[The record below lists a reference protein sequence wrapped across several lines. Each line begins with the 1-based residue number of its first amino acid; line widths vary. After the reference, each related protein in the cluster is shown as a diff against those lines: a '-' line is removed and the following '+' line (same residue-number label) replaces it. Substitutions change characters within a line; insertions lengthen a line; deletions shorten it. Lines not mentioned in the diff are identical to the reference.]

1 MADVDGEP
9 DDDSDPIEGGVPVVG
24 PGVRVHIDP
33 DGSGPP
39 TAEERARFN
48 IPEPSAAATSAMA
61 KIAAKKERD
70 LELADR
76 PDPRIAFL
84 TALVAK
90 FPEFDTG
97 WPEATMTK
105 WFTGFERILEAGLK

>member
-1 MADVDGEP
+1 MADIEGEP
-9 DDDSDPIEGGVPVVG
+9 EDDDPLEAGVPVIDSR
-24 PGVRVHIDP
+24 VRVWNPGDVDKPPAP
-33 DGSGPP
+33 DEYTRMGLVPP
-39 TAEERARFN
+39 S
-48 IPEPSAAATSAMA
+48 PAAAEAMA